1 MLFDRVD
8 FLLKLVVARN
18 DPMEGLYRSST
29 RVLESPGYNQVV
41 HNILDSTS
49 HIGICCLSEPQESE
63 LMWVHYAGNYGGI
76 CVEYGAEQLVDGL
89 PEDVHLLRL
98 AYRDLPPRIGIQEVG
113 DVDATAR
120 KILSQKKIRGI

>member
-63 LMWVHYAGNYGGI
+63 LMWVKETCFRRVWIKVSCHPFNAKSPANNRKRNCKITSVLLG
-76 CVEYGAEQLVDGL
+76 QLS
-89 PEDVHLLRL
+89 P
-98 AYRDLPPRIGIQEVG
+98 QF
-113 DVDATAR
+113 
-120 KILSQKKIRGI
+120 